1 MDQIERKLLDKFE
14 NVIQGVGKLFE
25 QAQTSQRTDMQDV
38 RKQIER
44 SQSALEGK
52 VEYIFAQMS
61 HEQTQNMREVS
72 SVQDVKSVMANI
84 ERIKESVHQAT
95 NGSSQ
100 QVIQEGKKNTLQ
112 LIQES
117 NATAHSFE
125 TRLNEMHEMQSRMHI
140 ELEQKLLGR
149 FDDSMENFRCSLM
162 QQAQEVAQHTR
173 GLQASMDIH
182 RTNSKD
188 NLVMEQS
195 LLEQK
200 FTQII
205 KELNAD
211 YAKSVEVGI
220 GVLGN
225 SLRLQLESVQVAQL
239 AQGSEVESSLTSKL
253 DSKIDGLS
261 RWVQQQLTL
270 QSQKHMDKI
279 GSMLDTNISDATER
293 AARNQLDSIR
303 DLQDYLEQVMTS
315 LGIRPDRSVRART
328 SSLHAEDDSR
338 RPKPQRDRPS
348 TAGNRSI
355 TGDLSG
361 SRQPA
366 ISSNFSQSGRRVL
379 DS

>member
-72 SVQDVKSVMANI
+72 SVQDVKSVMAHI
-84 ERIKESVHQAT
+84 ERISE
-95 NGSSQ
+95 GSSQ
-100 QVIQEGKKNTLQ
+100 QMIQEGKKNTLQ

-173 GLQASMDIH
+173 GLQ
-182 RTNSKD
+182 
-188 NLVMEQS
+188 
-195 LLEQK
+195 
-200 FTQII
+200 
-205 KELNAD
+205 
-211 YAKSVEVGI
+211 
-220 GVLGN
+220 
-225 SLRLQLESVQVAQL
+225 
-239 AQGSEVESSLTSKL
+239 
-253 DSKIDGLS
+253 
-261 RWVQQQLTL
+261 
-270 QSQKHMDKI
+270 
-279 GSMLDTNISDATER
+279 
-293 AARNQLDSIR
+293 
-303 DLQDYLEQVMTS
+303 
-315 LGIRPDRSVRART
+315 
-328 SSLHAEDDSR
+328 
-338 RPKPQRDRPS
+338 
-348 TAGNRSI
+348 
-355 TGDLSG
+355 
-361 SRQPA
+361 
-366 ISSNFSQSGRRVL
+366 
-379 DS
+379 